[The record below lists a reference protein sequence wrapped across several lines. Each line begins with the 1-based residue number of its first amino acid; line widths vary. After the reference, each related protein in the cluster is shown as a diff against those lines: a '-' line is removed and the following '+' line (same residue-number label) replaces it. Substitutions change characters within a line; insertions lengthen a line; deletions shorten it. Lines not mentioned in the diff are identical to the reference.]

1 MSASPAAAATAAV
14 VTKPEEAF
22 SSRSPAAGTAGIWP
36 WKGPLVLD
44 VGIHLCLTSD
54 GGNGCW
60 LIMYLSMLSYYVSVF
75 PWASSP
81 PAGSDGERPPAAAAA
96 AAAAAEAA
104 QHEAFA
110 ISSRWAQATSGQHG
124 TQRSECGAP
133 RPSNQRANTWI
144 WFW

>member
-1 MSASPAAAATAAV
+1 
-14 VTKPEEAF
+14 
-22 SSRSPAAGTAGIWP
+22 
-36 WKGPLVLD
+36 
-44 VGIHLCLTSD
+44 
-54 GGNGCW
+54 
-60 LIMYLSMLSYYVSVF
+60 MLAYHVFVF

-96 AAAAAEAA
+96 TAAAAAEAA

-110 ISSRWAQATSGQHG
+110 ISPRWAQATSGQHG